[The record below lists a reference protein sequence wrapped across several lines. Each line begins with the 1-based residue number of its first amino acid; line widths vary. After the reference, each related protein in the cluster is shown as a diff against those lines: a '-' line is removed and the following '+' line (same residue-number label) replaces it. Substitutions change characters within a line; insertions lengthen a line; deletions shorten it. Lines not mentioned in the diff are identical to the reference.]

1 MFTKNKSIY
10 FLLFCLCIMFASI
23 THSLRSKNNVLVNS
37 TTLYMTVD
45 GDYMATEHMDLVIS
59 EDNFEAV
66 TVIKEA
72 GLNNTLDIYTKGKFI
87 RKSDGLFNVSLREE
101 RVDHGDIDFERDDDM
116 LVYDRYVK
124 ARNKLSF
131 FKSVQILEE
140 LPNQYMLI
148 ISNSPVK
155 KMVAVKM
162 EPLPIVDFYDYY

>member
-1 MFTKNKSIY
+1 
-10 FLLFCLCIMFASI
+10 
-23 THSLRSKNNVLVNS
+23 V
-37 TTLYMTVD
+37 
-45 GDYMATEHMDLVIS
+45 
-59 EDNFEAV
+59 
-66 TVIKEA
+66 
-72 GLNNTLDIYTKGKFI
+72 
-87 RKSDGLFNVSLREE
+87 
-101 RVDHGDIDFERDDDM
+101 

-162 EPLPIVDFYDYY
+162 EPLPIAGFYDDY

>member
-45 GDYMATEHMDLVIS
+45 GDYMATENMDVVIS

-72 GLNNTLDIYTKGKFI
+72 GLNNTLGIYTKGRFA
-87 RKSDGLFNVSLREE
+87 RKSKGLFNVSLREE
-101 RVDHGDIDFERDDDM
+101 RIDHGDIDFENDDEM
-116 LVYDRYVK
+116 LVYDKYIE
-124 ARNKLSF
+124 ARKKLSF
-131 FKSVQILEE
+131 FKSVQVVEE

-148 ISNSPVK
+148 ILNSPVK

-162 EPLPIVDFYDYY
+162 EPLPIEDTYAVY

>member
-1 MFTKNKSIY
+1 
-10 FLLFCLCIMFASI
+10 
-23 THSLRSKNNVLVNS
+23 
-37 TTLYMTVD
+37 
-45 GDYMATEHMDLVIS
+45 MATENMDVVIS

-101 RVDHGDIDFERDDDM
+101 RIDHGNIDFENDDEM
-116 LVYDRYVK
+116 LVYDKYIE
-124 ARNKLSF
+124 ARKKLSF
-131 FKSVQILEE
+131 FKSVQVVEE

-162 EPLPIVDFYDYY
+162 EPLPIEDIYGVY

>member
-1 MFTKNKSIY
+1 
-10 FLLFCLCIMFASI
+10 MFASI

-45 GDYMATEHMDLVIS
+45 GDYMATEHMDVVIS

-72 GLNNTLDIYTKGKFI
+72 GLNNTLGIYTKGKFI

-101 RVDHGDIDFERDDDM
+101 RVDHGDIDFEHDDDM

-162 EPLPIVDFYDYY
+162 EPLPIADFYDDY

>member
-10 FLLFCLCIMFASI
+10 FFLFCLCLMFASI
-23 THSLRSKNNVLVNS
+23 TYSLRSKNNVLVNS

-45 GDYMATEHMDLVIS
+45 GDYMATEHMDVVIS

-72 GLNNTLDIYTKGKFI
+72 GLNNTLGIYTKGKFI

-101 RVDHGDIDFERDDDM
+101 RVDHGDIDFEHDDDM

-162 EPLPIVDFYDYY
+162 EPLPIADFYDDY

>member
-23 THSLRSKNNVLVNS
+23 THSLRSKKNVLVNS

-45 GDYMATEHMDLVIS
+45 GDYMATENMDVVIS

-72 GLNNTLDIYTKGKFI
+72 GLNNTLGIYTKGRFA
-87 RKSDGLFNVSLREE
+87 RKSKGLFNVSLREE
-101 RVDHGDIDFERDDDM
+101 RIDHGDIDFENDDEM
-116 LVYDRYVK
+116 LVYDKYIE
-124 ARNKLSF
+124 ARKKLSF
-131 FKSVQILEE
+131 FKSVQVVEE

-148 ISNSPVK
+148 ILNSPVK

-162 EPLPIVDFYDYY
+162 EPLPIEDTYAVY